1 FKIKDKRGKIKELE
15 ELKIFSLSYGFEF
28 AYTVVDDHIIGIL
41 FSLSGK
47 EIPVGNIDL
56 FRFEGSNT
64 NAIEFT
70 EIFGGDLSG
79 NYVPV
84 LKKGENTSILASE
97 AELQVN
103 PNPFSYSTQI
113 NYLVPEN
120 ALVNLRIFDLT
131 GKEIK
136 SLTNAYHQ
144 SGNHTTNWNGTNSEG
159 QLLKSGIYLLQLKIK
174 SASGNTYNKE
184 VKVVLTK

>member
-1 FKIKDKRGKIKELE
+1 
-15 ELKIFSLSYGFEF
+15 
-28 AYTVVDDHIIGIL
+28 VVDDHIIGIL

-47 EIPVGNIDL
+47 EIPTGNTDL
-56 FRFEGSNT
+56 FRFEGIDID
-64 NAIEFT
+64 AIEFSG
-70 EIFGGDLSG
+70 IFGGDLSG

-84 LKKGENTSILASE
+84 LKKGEGATILASE
-97 AELQVN
+97 ADLHVN

-120 ALVNLRIFDLT
+120 GLVNMRIFDLT

-184 VKVVLTK
+184 VKIVLSK